1 MAYIT
6 EADYEAL
13 YGDITTAEFDRLA
26 YDASRLMDRMTTG
39 IDNVKKLKT
48 AMPTDE
54 DDAEAVEM
62 CCAKLI
68 SLMKTIESA
77 DGFVERE
84 DGTVAPKS
92 VSSFSSGSESMTFG
106 NSASVTASAASDKKV
121 RDALLADTVRA
132 YLSGVEDANG
142 VNLLYMG
149 RYPNV

>member
-6 EADYEAL
+6 RAKYVEL
-13 YGDITTAEFDRLA
+13 YGDIAEAEFTRLA
-26 YDASRLMDRMTTG
+26 FDASRFMDIMTTG

-48 AMPTDE
+48 AMPEDE

-68 SLMKTIESA
+68 SLMQSIEAA
-77 DGFVERE
+77 DGFVTRE
-84 DGTVAPKS
+84 DGTVSSKA
-92 VSSFSSGSESMTFG
+92 VSSISSGSESISYGGT
-106 NSASVTASAASDKKV
+106 SSISAAVSDV
-121 RDALLADTVRA
+121 NARNALYADAVKA
-132 YLSGVEDANG
+132 YLSGIADANG

>member
-6 EADYEAL
+6 KEKYEAL
-13 YGDITTAEFDRLA
+13 YGAIDSSAFERLA
-26 YDASRLMDRMTTG
+26 YDASRLMDTMTTG

-48 AMPTDE
+48 AMPTDA

-68 SLMKTIESA
+68 SLMNNIESA
-77 DGFVERE
+77 DGFVTRE
-84 DGTVAPKS
+84 DGTVISKA
-92 VSSFSSGSESMTFG
+92 VSSISSGSESMSFG
-106 NSASVTASAASDKKV
+106 GASSVSGAIADSNV
-121 RDALLADTVRA
+121 RKRLYQDTVKA
-132 YLSGVEDANG
+132 YLGGIEDSNG